1 MNDVYFSEID
11 SLVATWHSFI
21 KVLIQLFS
29 GISYDNA
36 FASCMQ
42 LMIYMTPS
50 GPTQVGWSGPVNY

>member
-11 SLVATWHSFI
+11 SLLATWHSFI

-42 LMIYMTPS
+42 LMIYMLRRQDPPKLD
-50 GPTQVGWSGPVNY
+50 GQDP